1 MEVSLILI
9 TYTPFLSI
17 VFMLQLSRSGRDAMA
32 VDFFEIFSVS
42 IGSNLQLF
50 EIKHTRRAIS
60 LAWV

>member
-60 LAWV
+60 LA